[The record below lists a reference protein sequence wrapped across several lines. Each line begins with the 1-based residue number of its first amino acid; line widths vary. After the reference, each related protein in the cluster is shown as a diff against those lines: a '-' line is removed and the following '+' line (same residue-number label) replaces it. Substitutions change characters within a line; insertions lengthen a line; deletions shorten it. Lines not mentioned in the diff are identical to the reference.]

1 MKNSFRPLLALT
13 VFRVC
18 TNLGEQKKRSVVG
31 NDKPNV
37 DIYGELIDRE
47 GNTYTT
53 IHNIV
58 IGRLYKGIPVYVVPK
73 NPDTNPTE
81 NSVFIDLV
89 EVKQIAVP
97 NPDVLKTFKGIDYIE
112 IVVTHRNDDTNSF
125 IVERSRTILCDE
137 KKGDDFVKKELKFGS
152 IKTLSIEG
160 FKRNDET
167 IEEKDSKKKN
177 TPALT
182 A

>member
-13 VFRVC
+13 VFIVC
-18 TNLGEQKKRSVVG
+18 ANLGEQNNRSVVG

-97 NPDVLKTFKGIDYIE
+97 NPDVLKTFKGIDYI
-112 IVVTHRNDDTNSF
+112 D
-125 IVERSRTILCDE
+125 RTKLCNE
-137 KKGDDFVKKELKFGS
+137 KKGDDKDKKELKFGS